1 MDESGE
7 TQGEEGQEDGGQDG
21 CRCTTVHVL
30 DIGHCTATSSCRYR
44 DEQDIRDLAIHIIGD
59 APPPNWL
66 RIENANLIPKVVTLL
81 IPGLTNE
88 LLCLPP
94 ISTSPLVNPNVPIP
108 IPLPSKPGS
117 TTGVPFIASTFS
129 HACPTRAPGDQSRMH
144 SILNSF
150 FTIPLSTTEKTK
162 RDAMTKI
169 VLSAERQHRGGP
181 SQYLLTL
188 EQMIENDY
196 PIPSYMADV
205 FQKPEGW
212 LETPEE
218 PKDMVRDPN
227 QERKIYA
234 IDCEMC
240 ITEDGKEL
248 TRISMIDF
256 ESGKVVYD
264 QLVKPT
270 KPITDYLTRWSG
282 ITAEALAHVTTT
294 LADVQQHIMPLSPLL
309 HRYRVIFHH
318 PRGRPLKPGLAWLT
332 KKWCGREI
340 QMRGEGGHDPEED
353 ARACGDL
360 LKKKIENG
368 PGFGEFKTDYE
379 SIFERMGAV
388 VDHGNPTVM
397 HGAKATSSIGCKDD
411 DEVLKGV
418 LEALPSHDFVFGRF
432 MGLANLLGWITP
444 KSTDGPPPPVPAPS
458 PEQLA
463 ATVDTLNTQLKALH
477 AALPS
482 RTALIIFT
490 GHSDPRRMAALNGRK
505 NAFESAI
512 RSGKLTD
519 ELAPEERW
527 SAADVRDLEASVE
540 ITKRGLLFLGVKP

>member
-1 MDESGE
+1 
-7 TQGEEGQEDGGQDG
+7 
-21 CRCTTVHVL
+21 
-30 DIGHCTATSSCRYR
+30 
-44 DEQDIRDLAIHIIGD
+44 
-59 APPPNWL
+59 
-66 RIENANLIPKVVTLL
+66 
-81 IPGLTNE
+81 
-88 LLCLPP
+88 
-94 ISTSPLVNPNVPIP
+94 
-108 IPLPSKPGS
+108 
-117 TTGVPFIASTFS
+117 
-129 HACPTRAPGDQSRMH
+129 
-144 SILNSF
+144 
-150 FTIPLSTTEKTK
+150 
-162 RDAMTKI
+162 
-169 VLSAERQHRGGP
+169 
-181 SQYLLTL
+181 
-188 EQMIENDY
+188 
-196 PIPSYMADV
+196 
-205 FQKPEGW
+205 
-212 LETPEE
+212 
-218 PKDMVRDPN
+218 
-227 QERKIYA
+227 
-234 IDCEMC
+234 
-240 ITEDGKEL
+240 
-248 TRISMIDF
+248 
-256 ESGKVVYD
+256 
-264 QLVKPT
+264 
-270 KPITDYLTRWSG
+270 
-282 ITAEALAHVTTT
+282 
-294 LADVQQHIMPLSPLL
+294 
-309 HRYRVIFHH
+309 
-318 PRGRPLKPGLAWLT
+318 
-332 KKWCGREI
+332 
-340 QMRGEGGHDPEED
+340 MRGEGGHDPEED

-379 SIFERMGAV
+379 SIFERMGRAKRRAGGGAPGSIRGAV

-432 MGLANLLGWITP
+432 MGLANLLGCTSVFLCRMNPTLIHMAGITP